1 MNYIT
6 ILNILGWI
14 IGAEGMMLL
23 LPAACGGIYR
33 ERAGLSYLLMA
44 GVCVAAG
51 LLLTRLKAKNKRFY
65 TREGYVS
72 VALAW
77 IILPLLAAVPYV
89 LSGEISFYEDAV
101 FEMISGFTTTGA
113 TILNNVEGM
122 SHAGLLWRACTH
134 WIGGM
139 GVLVFLMALVPLLG
153 GSSAFS
159 MMQAESPGPSVS
171 KLVPH
176 LKETAR
182 SLYLIYIGM
191 TAILILLLVL
201 GDMPLFDSICHA
213 FATASTGGF
222 GTQNTSIGG
231 YSVYSQVVI
240 TIFMA
245 LFGANFTFFFLLVQR
260 RFRDA
265 LRMEEIRWYI
275 GIMAVATLFIAANL
289 CRRQGGAPLESL
301 QQSAF
306 QVSSMMTST
315 GFSSCDFDQWPG
327 FSRAVIFVIMC
338 IGACGG
344 STGGGIKVSRVLIFL
359 KSSRRL
365 IRSIVHPKEIG
376 LVRLDG
382 KKLHASVVNNSMIFL
397 VCYVV
402 IYVLS
407 FLILS
412 LDCESFT
419 TNFSAVAATI
429 NNTGPGFSLVGPSR
443 NFAFYAPVSKLVL
456 MFDMLAGRLEL
467 FPILILFFPSTW
479 KR

>member
-14 IGAEGMMLL
+14 IGAEGVLL
-23 LPAACGGIYR
+23 LFPAACAGIYR
-33 ERAGLSYLLMA
+33 EPTGFSYLLMA
-44 GVCVAAG
+44 GICGATG
-51 LLLTRLKAKNKRFY
+51 LLLTRLKARNRRFY
-65 TREGYVS
+65 TREGYVA

-77 IILPLLAAVPYV
+77 ILLPLLAAIPYV
-89 LSGEISFYEDAV
+89 LTGEIPCYTDAV

-113 TILNNVEGM
+113 TILTNVEAM
-122 SHAGLLWRACTH
+122 SHAGLFWRACTH

-191 TAILILLLVL
+191 TAILVLLLVL
-201 GDMPLFDSICHA
+201 GDMSVFDAICHA

-222 GTQNTSIGG
+222 GTMNTSVGG

-245 LFGANFTFFFLLVQR
+245 LFGANFTFFFLLLQR

-265 LRMEEIRWYI
+265 LRMEEIRWYV
-275 GIMAVATLFIAANL
+275 GIMAVATVFIAANL
-289 CRRQGGAPLESL
+289 CWRQGGAPLETL

-327 FSRAVIFVIMC
+327 FSKAVIFFVMC

-344 STGGGIKVSRVLIFL
+344 STGGGIKVSRALIYL

-365 IRSIVHPKEIG
+365 IRAIVHPKEIG

-382 KKLHASVVNNSMIFL
+382 KKLHASVVNNAMIFL
-397 VCYVV
+397 VCYVG
-402 IYVLS
+402 IYILS

-412 LDCESFT
+412 LDCDSFT

-429 NNTGPGFSLVGPSR
+429 NNTGPGFELVGPTS
-443 NFAFYAPVSKLVL
+443 NFSFYSPLSKVVL